1 MANNFEKQS
10 NTFPE
15 ETSEIVFK
23 ILENFGLKES
33 RAEIEEKIQL
43 GKEPNFVII
52 AKILR
57 EAIDKNLSF
66 NEFLSLIE
74 ERLQLSRKKAEELA
88 TDLKNEV
95 LSLARKSEEITA
107 EETEKPE
114 EPKSQDVYR
123 EPIE

>member
-1 MANNFEKQS
+1 MTNNFEKQS
-10 NTFPE
+10 IDYPD
-15 ETSEIVFK
+15 ETIEIASEILKNFE
-23 ILENFGLKES
+23 LEES
-33 RAEIEEKIQL
+33 SEELEKKFQL
-43 GKEPNFVII
+43 GKESNIVII
-52 AKILR
+52 AEILR
-57 EAIDKNLSF
+57 KYKEKNLSF
-66 NEFLSLIE
+66 PEFTASLQK
-74 ERLQLSRKKAEELA
+74 QLNISQKKAEELA

>member
-1 MANNFEKQS
+1 MTNNFEKQS
-10 NTFPE
+10 IDYPD
-15 ETSEIVFK
+15 ETIEIASEILKNFE
-23 ILENFGLKES
+23 LEES
-33 RAEIEEKIQL
+33 SEELEKKFQL
-43 GKEPNFVII
+43 GKESNIVII
-52 AKILR
+52 AEILR
-57 EAIDKNLSF
+57 KYKEKNLSF
-66 NEFLSLIE
+66 LEFTASLQKQINIS
-74 ERLQLSRKKAEELA
+74 QKKAEELA

>member
-1 MANNFEKQS
+1 MTNNFEKQS
-10 NTFPE
+10 IDYPDETIEIASEILKNFELEESPE
-15 ETSEIVFK
+15 E
-23 ILENFGLKES
+23 LEKKF
-33 RAEIEEKIQL
+33 QL
-43 GKEPNFVII
+43 GKESNIVII
-52 AKILR
+52 AEILR
-57 EAIDKNLSF
+57 KYKEKNLSF
-66 NEFLSLIE
+66 PEFTASLQK
-74 ERLQLSRKKAEELA
+74 QLNISQKKAEELA

>member
-1 MANNFEKQS
+1 MTNNFEKQS
-10 NTFPE
+10 IDYPDETIEIASEILKNFELEESPE
-15 ETSEIVFK
+15 E
-23 ILENFGLKES
+23 LEKKF
-33 RAEIEEKIQL
+33 QL
-43 GKEPNFVII
+43 GKESNIVII
-52 AKILR
+52 AEILR
-57 EAIDKNLSF
+57 KYKEKNLSF
-66 NEFLSLIE
+66 LEFTASLQK
-74 ERLQLSRKKAEELA
+74 QLNISQKKAEELA

>member
-15 ETSEIVFK
+15 ETSEIVFE
-23 ILENFGLKES
+23 ILENSGLKES
-33 RAEIEEKIQL
+33 RTEIEEKIQL
-43 GKEPNFVII
+43 GKEPDFII
-52 AKILR
+52 VAKILR
-57 EAIDKNLSF
+57 ECVDKNLSF
-66 NEFLSLIE
+66 SEFTASFQK
-74 ERLQLSRKKAEELA
+74 QLNISQKKAEELA
-88 TDLKNEV
+88 TDLKKEV
-95 LSLARKSEEITA
+95 LSLVRKPEEITE